1 MANRVLTTETA
12 VDTVNKVRNIV
23 QPAGGGGT
31 LNTTV
36 HELKTLLDRLGEP
49 DVWDGQLATRFRGET
64 LPACK
69 TALANCENALN
80 ELRTKLAA
88 ITNDIMSAGGN
99 AAGAT
104 L

>member
-1 MANRVLTTETA
+1 MANRVLTTDTA
-12 VDTVNKVRNIV
+12 VDTVNRVRNIV

-36 HELKTLLDRLGEP
+36 HELKTLLDTLGEP
-49 DVWDGQLATRFRGET
+49 DVWDGQLATQFRGET

-69 TALANCENALN
+69 TALTNCETALN
-80 ELRTKLAA
+80 ELRTRLAA

-99 AAGAT
+99 AANAT
-104 L
+104 V